1 MLKAAGLLCVVICG
15 AGLGAGASAV
25 LRKRIGICKS
35 LRYFFQEL
43 GILMRCTGDTL
54 SALIG
59 ELAGAES
66 CADLNFLREAA
77 SLMETGEPFPLA
89 WKRSVSISAGLTT
102 EIKDMLLSLGDS
114 LGTSD
119 LAGQLMTLERAE
131 HELEVIYEKALEQYR
146 TKGKLYRC
154 LGVLGGMSAALLLC

>member
-1 MLKAAGLLCVVICG
+1 MLKAAGLLCIIVCG
-15 AGLGAGASAV
+15 AGMGTGASAM
-25 LRKRIGICKS
+25 LRNRITVCKA

-43 GILMRCTGDTL
+43 GIMMRCTGDTL
-54 SALIG
+54 SALIEG
-59 ELAGAES
+59 LAYSES
-66 CADLNFLREAA
+66 CGTLGFLREAV
-77 SLMETGEPFPLA
+77 LLIEKGEPFPLA
-89 WKRSVSISAGLTT
+89 WKRSVSTSSGLTS
-102 EIKDMLLSLGDS
+102 EIRDMLLSLGDS

>member
-1 MLKAAGLLCVVICG
+1 MLKAAGLLCIIICG
-15 AGLGAGASAV
+15 AGLGTGASAM
-25 LRKRIGICKS
+25 LRKRITVCKS

-43 GILMRCTGDTL
+43 GIMMRCTGDTL
-54 SALIG
+54 SALITG
-59 ELAGAES
+59 LACSES
-66 CADLNFLREAA
+66 CMSLGFLGEAA

-89 WKRSVSISAGLTT
+89 WKRSVSISSGLTP
-102 EIKDMLLSLGDS
+102 EIKDMLLSLGES